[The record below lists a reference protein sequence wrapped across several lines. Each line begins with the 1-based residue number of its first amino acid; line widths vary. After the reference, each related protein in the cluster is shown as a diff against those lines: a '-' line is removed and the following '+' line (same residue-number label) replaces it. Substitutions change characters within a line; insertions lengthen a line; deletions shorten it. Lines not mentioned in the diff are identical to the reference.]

1 MQPGAH
7 CARGRPTFTTPVP
20 RAHIMDDAPGMDR
33 VARITLS
40 LGGFMLV
47 LLISVPFTFE
57 TESSSYFASY
67 VIYSLFLASVGVI
80 IGVSLMWLNDPTR
93 VLRPIQEE
101 SFRRPM
107 LSEDQASIVT
117 ILMANNSTMWQADL
131 VKKLGFTDSKASR
144 LLSRMEADGHIRRIR
159 DGMGKRIEL
168 TEDIK

>member
-1 MQPGAH
+1 MG
-7 CARGRPTFTTPVP
+7 
-20 RAHIMDDAPGMDR
+20 DASRMDR
-33 VARITLS
+33 VARITLF

-93 VLRPIQEE
+93 LSRPTKQE
-101 SFRRPM
+101 SFRGPM
-107 LSEDQASIVT
+107 LSMDQTSVVT
-117 ILMANNSTMWQADL
+117 ILVANNSTMWQADL

-144 LLSRMEADGHIRRIR
+144 ILSRMEADGHIRRIR
-159 DGMGKRIEL
+159 DGMGKRVEL

>member
-1 MQPGAH
+1 MG
-7 CARGRPTFTTPVP
+7 
-20 RAHIMDDAPGMDR
+20 DASRMDR
-33 VARITLS
+33 VARITLF

-93 VLRPIQEE
+93 LSRPIKQE
-101 SFRRPM
+101 SFRGPM
-107 LSEDQASIVT
+107 LSMDQTSVVN
-117 ILMANNSTMWQADL
+117 ILVANNSTMWQADL

-168 TEDIK
+168 TEDIR

>member
-1 MQPGAH
+1 MG
-7 CARGRPTFTTPVP
+7 
-20 RAHIMDDAPGMDR
+20 DASRMDR
-33 VARITLS
+33 VARITLF
-40 LGGFMLV
+40 LGGFMLA

-93 VLRPIQEE
+93 LSRPIKQE
-101 SFRRPM
+101 SFRGPM
-107 LSEDQASIVT
+107 LSMDQTSVVT
-117 ILMANNSTMWQADL
+117 ILVANNSTMWQADL

-144 LLSRMEADGHIRRIR
+144 ILSRMEADGHIRRIR
-159 DGMGKRIEL
+159 DGMGKRVEL

>member
-1 MQPGAH
+1 MG
-7 CARGRPTFTTPVP
+7 
-20 RAHIMDDAPGMDR
+20 DASRMDR
-33 VARITLS
+33 VARITLF

-93 VLRPIQEE
+93 LSGPIKQE
-101 SFRRPM
+101 SFRGPM
-107 LSEDQASIVT
+107 LSMDQTSVVT
-117 ILMANNSTMWQADL
+117 ILVANNSTMWQADL

-144 LLSRMEADGHIRRIR
+144 ILSRMEADGHIRRIR
-159 DGMGKRIEL
+159 DGMGKRVEL

>member
-1 MQPGAH
+1 MG
-7 CARGRPTFTTPVP
+7 
-20 RAHIMDDAPGMDR
+20 DASRMDR
-33 VARITLS
+33 VARITLF

-93 VLRPIQEE
+93 LSRPIKQE
-101 SFRRPM
+101 SFRGPM
-107 LSEDQASIVT
+107 LSMDQTSVVT
-117 ILMANNSTMWQADL
+117 ILLANNSTMWQADL

-144 LLSRMEADGHIRRIR
+144 ILSRMEADGHIRRIR
-159 DGMGKRIEL
+159 DGMGKRVEL

>member
-1 MQPGAH
+1 
-7 CARGRPTFTTPVP
+7 
-20 RAHIMDDAPGMDR
+20 
-33 VARITLS
+33 
-40 LGGFMLV
+40 MLV

-57 TESSSYFASY
+57 AESSSYFASY

-80 IGVSLMWLNDPTR
+80 IGVSLMWLKDPTR
-93 VLRPIQEE
+93 VSRPIQAE
-101 SFRRPM
+101 SFPRPM
-107 LSEDQASIVT
+107 LSEDQASVVS

-168 TEDIK
+168 KGDIK

>member
-1 MQPGAH
+1 MG
-7 CARGRPTFTTPVP
+7 
-20 RAHIMDDAPGMDR
+20 DASRMDR
-33 VARITLS
+33 VARITLF

-57 TESSSYFASY
+57 TEPSSYFASY

-93 VLRPIQEE
+93 LSRPIKQE
-101 SFRRPM
+101 SFRGPM
-107 LSEDQASIVT
+107 LSMDQTSVVT
-117 ILMANNSTMWQADL
+117 ILVANNSTMWQADL

-144 LLSRMEADGHIRRIR
+144 ILSRMEADGHIRRIR
-159 DGMGKRIEL
+159 DGMGKRVEL

>member
-1 MQPGAH
+1 MG
-7 CARGRPTFTTPVP
+7 
-20 RAHIMDDAPGMDR
+20 DASRMDR
-33 VARITLS
+33 VARITLF

-93 VLRPIQEE
+93 LSRPIKQE
-101 SFRRPM
+101 SFRGPM
-107 LSEDQASIVT
+107 LSMDQTSVVT
-117 ILMANNSTMWQADL
+117 ILVANNSTMWQADL

-144 LLSRMEADGHIRRIR
+144 ILSRMEADGHIRRIR
-159 DGMGKRIEL
+159 DGMGKRVEL

>member
-1 MQPGAH
+1 MG
-7 CARGRPTFTTPVP
+7 
-20 RAHIMDDAPGMDR
+20 DASRMDR
-33 VARITLS
+33 VARITLF

-93 VLRPIQEE
+93 LSRPIKQE
-101 SFRRPM
+101 SFRGPM
-107 LSEDQASIVT
+107 LSMDQTSVVN
-117 ILMANNSTMWQADL
+117 ILVANNSTMWQADL

-144 LLSRMEADGHIRRIR
+144 ILSRMEADGHIRRIR
-159 DGMGKRIEL
+159 DGMGKRVEL